1 MKQLIQ
7 NFKTGALYV
16 DEVPLPSLSSGMV
29 LIENRFSLISAGTER
44 GTVSVAKASL
54 LGKAKQRPDL
64 VKQVMMN
71 IKKEGLKATIDK
83 VTTKLDSLKALGY
96 STAGVVTASMDTN
109 GYFKAG
115 DRVACAGQDY
125 ASHAEMVSVPQNL
138 VVKIPDNV
146 SFKEASFTT
155 LGAIALQ
162 GVRQADPTL
171 GENVCVIGLGLLGQL
186 TCQLLKA
193 NGCNVFGIDVSQGMV
208 DFTNTNNVAL
218 AMNRN
223 DSSMM
228 SALDGFTNGYGFD
241 KVIITAAAPSNDPI
255 VLSTEILKRK
265 GVIVLVGAVPIEI
278 PREPDFYRKE
288 LEFKISTSYGPGRY
302 DVSYEE
308 EGNDYPYGY
317 VRWTEQR
324 NMQAFLKLISNGSLD
339 LKPLITHVFDIDDA
353 EKAYDIVLGK
363 VKEKFIGIL
372 LKYPENDKKA
382 KTLVSV
388 NSSAIKNINIG
399 FIGAGSFAQ
408 SYLLPTAKE
417 LGSLDT
423 VVTNTGIN
431 SKNVATKFGFGKSS
445 TNSSDVMD
453 NDKINTVFIATQH
466 NTHAK
471 FVLQSIK
478 AKKHIFVEKPLA
490 MNEDELR
497 EIVSAYDGSDKL
509 LMVGF
514 NRRFA
519 PVSVK
524 LKEEFAN
531 IGEPL
536 VMNFRVNA
544 GFIPKEH
551 WTQTEAGGGRI
562 IGEICHFIDLM
573 QYFSDSLP
581 VKIYADCIDT
591 TSAKLKNDDNLVV
604 NIKFANGSVGTL
616 TYIANGD
623 KAMPKERFEISAG
636 GKIGVIDDFKGG
648 EIYKNNKIEKIKLAG
663 KGHKQEVQSFLE
675 AVRNG
680 KASPISFESI
690 AYTTL
695 ATYKII
701 DSLNTGL
708 PQEIIV

>member
-16 DEVPLPSLSSGMV
+16 DEVPLPSLSRGMV
-29 LIENRFSLISAGTER
+29 LVENRFSLISAGTEK

-71 IKKEGLKATIDK
+71 IKKEGLRATIDK

-96 STAGVVTASMDTN
+96 STAGIVSASMDTN
-109 GYFKAG
+109 GHFKAG

-138 VVKIPDNV
+138 LVKIPDNV
-146 SFKEASFTT
+146 SFEEASFTT

-162 GVRQADPTL
+162 GVRQAGPTL

-208 DFTNTNNVAL
+208 DFTNTHNVAK

-223 DSSMM
+223 DCSIM

-255 VLSTEILKRK
+255 ILSTEILKRK
-265 GVIVLVGAVPIEI
+265 GVIILVGAVPMEI

-308 EGNDYPYGY
+308 EGHDYPYGY

-324 NMQAFLKLISNGSLD
+324 NMQAFLQLISNGSLD
-339 LKPLITHVFDIDDA
+339 LKPLTTHIFDIDDA

-382 KTLVSV
+382 KTIVSV
-388 NSSAIKNINIG
+388 NSTSVKDINIG
-399 FIGAGSFAQ
+399 FVGAGSFAQ

-417 LGSLDT
+417 MGSLDT

-431 SKNVATKFGFGKSS
+431 SKNVATKFGFGSSS
-445 TNSSDVMD
+445 TNSPDIM
-453 NDKINTVFIATQH
+453 NNEKINTVFIATQH
-466 NTHAK
+466 DTHAK
-471 FVLQSIK
+471 FVLEAIK

-490 MNEDELR
+490 MNEEELQ
-497 EIVSAYDGSDKL
+497 EIVTAYESSDKL

-519 PVSVK
+519 PVSIK

-531 IGEPL
+531 VGEPL

-591 TSAKLKNDDNLVV
+591 SSVKLKNDDNLVV

-623 KAMPKERFEISAG
+623 KAMPKERFEISSG
-636 GKIGVIDDFKGG
+636 GKIGVIDDFKAG
-648 EIYKNNKIEKIKLAG
+648 EIYKNNNVEKIKLAG

-675 AVRNG
+675 AVKNG
-680 KASPISFESI
+680 KVSPISFESI
-690 AYTTL
+690 CYTTL
-695 ATYKII
+695 ATFKII

>member
-1 MKQLIQ
+1 
-7 NFKTGALYV
+7 
-16 DEVPLPSLSSGMV
+16 
-29 LIENRFSLISAGTER
+29 
-44 GTVSVAKASL
+44 
-54 LGKAKQRPDL
+54 
-64 VKQVMMN
+64 
-71 IKKEGLKATIDK
+71 
-83 VTTKLDSLKALGY
+83 
-96 STAGVVTASMDTN
+96 
-109 GYFKAG
+109 
-115 DRVACAGQDY
+115 
-125 ASHAEMVSVPQNL
+125 
-138 VVKIPDNV
+138 
-146 SFKEASFTT
+146 
-155 LGAIALQ
+155 
-162 GVRQADPTL
+162 
-171 GENVCVIGLGLLGQL
+171 
-186 TCQLLKA
+186 
-193 NGCNVFGIDVSQGMV
+193 
-208 DFTNTNNVAL
+208 
-218 AMNRN
+218 
-223 DSSMM
+223 
-228 SALDGFTNGYGFD
+228 
-241 KVIITAAAPSNDPI
+241 
-255 VLSTEILKRK
+255 EILKRK
-265 GVIVLVGAVPIEI
+265 GVIVLVGAVPMEI

-308 EGNDYPYGY
+308 EGHDYPYGY

-324 NMQAFLKLISNGSLD
+324 NMQAFLQLVSNGSLD
-339 LKPLITHVFDIDDA
+339 LKPLITHIFDIDDA

-382 KTLVSV
+382 KTIVSV
-388 NSSAIKNINIG
+388 NSTSVKDINIG
-399 FIGAGSFAQ
+399 FVGAGSFAQ

-417 LGSLDT
+417 MGSLDT

-431 SKNVATKFGFGKSS
+431 SKNVATKFGFGSSS
-445 TNSSDVMD
+445 TNSSDVM
-453 NDKINTVFIATQH
+453 NNEKINTVFIATQH
-466 NTHAK
+466 DTHAK
-471 FVLQSIK
+471 FVLEAIK

-490 MNEDELR
+490 MNEEELQ
-497 EIVSAYDGSDKL
+497 EIVMAYESSDKL

-524 LKEEFAN
+524 LKEEFTN
-531 IGEPL
+531 VGEPL

-591 TSAKLKNDDNLVV
+591 SSVKLKNDDNLVV

-648 EIYKNNKIEKIKLAG
+648 EIYKNNNVEKIKLAG

-675 AVRNG
+675 AVKNG
-680 KASPISFESI
+680 KKSPISFESI
-690 AYTTL
+690 CYTTL
-695 ATYKII
+695 ATFKII